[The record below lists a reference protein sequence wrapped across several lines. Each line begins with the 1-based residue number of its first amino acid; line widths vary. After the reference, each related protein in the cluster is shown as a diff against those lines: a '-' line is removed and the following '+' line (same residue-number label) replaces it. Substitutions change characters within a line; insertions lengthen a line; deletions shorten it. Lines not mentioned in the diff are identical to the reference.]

1 MQHLPPFSPY
11 RVFLLSASAG
21 AILCL
26 WGCSPGKSAPGFDPA
41 SLVVPVTV
49 AKATRESVPVEIHVI
64 GSVEA
69 SSTVQVKSLVAG
81 QLMSTHFTEGQ
92 DVKKDDL
99 LFEIDPRSYQEA
111 LRQAEAAVQRDQAQL
126 RQAEANVAKDIA
138 QQKKAD
144 VDAGRYDELAQEG
157 IVSKEQREQMKT
169 TAATSSESVK
179 ADQAA
184 VESARASLQSD
195 LAMVDKAKLDLSY
208 CSIKSPIS
216 GRAGN
221 LLVHPGN
228 LVKDNTDSLVVI
240 NQVTPIFVNFGVP
253 EQYLPDIRRANAQGR
268 LPVRVALQNDSSRI
282 LTGRLSVIDNTVD
295 STTGT
300 IKLKAVFDD
309 PQRLLWPGQFV
320 DTVLTIGAQDN
331 ATVVPS
337 EAVQAGQQGQ
347 LVYVVKQDQTVEPRN
362 VTVGRSLDRKVVI
375 EKGVEPGETVVTD
388 GQLRLFPGAHIRPVA
403 AAS

>member
-1 MQHLPPFSPY
+1 M
-11 RVFLLSASAG
+11 
-21 AILCL
+21 
-26 WGCSPGKSAPGFDPA
+26 DPA

-49 AKATRESVPVEIHVI
+49 AKATRESVPVEIHVV

-81 QLMSTHFTEGQ
+81 QLMSVHFAEGQ

-111 LRQAEAAVQRDQAQL
+111 LRQAESAVQRDRAQL
-126 RQAEANVAKDIA
+126 RQAEANVAKDLA
-138 QQKKAD
+138 QQQKAD
-144 VDAGRYDELAQEG
+144 LDAGRYDELAKEG
-157 IVSKEQREQMKT
+157 IVSKEQREQMRT
-169 TAATSSESVK
+169 AAATSGESVK

-195 LAMVDKAKLDLSY
+195 LSLVEKAKLDLSY
-208 CSIKSPIS
+208 CSIRSPIS

-221 LLVHPGN
+221 LLVHAGN
-228 LVKDNTDSLVVI
+228 LVKDNGDNALVVI
-240 NQVTPIFVNFGVP
+240 NQVAPIFVNFGVP
-253 EQYLPDIRRANAQGR
+253 EQYLPEIRRANAQNR
-268 LPVRVALQNDSSRI
+268 LPVRVSLQNEPGKVVS
-282 LTGRLSVIDNTVD
+282 GRLSVIDNTVD

-300 IKLKAVFDD
+300 IKLKAVFEDA
-309 PQRLLWPGQFV
+309 QRVLWPGQFV
-320 DTVLTIGAQDN
+320 DTVLTLGAQDN
-331 ATVVPS
+331 ATVVPA

-347 LVYVVKQDQTVEPRN
+347 LIYVVKQDQTVEARN
-362 VTVGRSLDRKVVI
+362 VTIGRSLDRKIVI